1 MSVIPATTSAQ
12 PLMPQKKAKNDD
24 EPADCDRCKQ
34 QSSIVNGMNSG
45 MIVVKPRDKINEASV
60 DAMKRNSH

>member
-24 EPADCDRCKQ
+24 EPADCDSCKQ
-34 QSSIVNGMNSG
+34 QSCYWLAVVLHIEAIVQYL
-45 MIVVKPRDKINEASV
+45 
-60 DAMKRNSH
+60 